1 MPIKKPGQFSQW
13 ERQGTSKTSFLF
25 TGKDAGTLGLDSIY
39 WLGLNGLEELISID
53 PSFNKYTD
61 TLFSEASRDFERS
74 ILTQEAVKKVEESI
88 SRFLR
93 LLSPYFIIFMLC
105 PAHKCLEFTNAT
117 LMECVLPYYKTNLFA
132 HVVQILR
139 LDDHASFWSWLSPIS
154 RLSLVQHCLS
164 KGPFLSFICNMVA
177 SSVSEEE
184 GSSSNNPRHVLI
196 SFYASTV
203 CEVVLE
209 SWRGVRVEYR
219 CATYMV
225 SGLLASKTQLSTKVI
240 NSLLESIINNSIPSL
255 IEEAV
260 QCMLLVASSSD
271 TLRTLTKKDLLEQF
285 CTSNKSGKKS
295 AAMKYPFLTEVVQ
308 ALTN

>member
-1 MPIKKPGQFSQW
+1 MLIKKPGQFSQW

-39 WLGLNGLEELISID
+39 WLGLNGLEELISIN
-53 PSFNKYTD
+53 PSFNKYRYTD

-93 LLSPYFIIFMLC
+93 LLSPYFIIFMPC

-225 SGLLASKTQLSTKVI
+225 SGLLASKTQLSTK
-240 NSLLESIINNSIPSL
+240 NSIPSL

-260 QCMLLVASSSD
+260 QCMLLVASSPD
-271 TLRTLTKKDLLEQF
+271 TDSFLPALQELSTHTDLSYLLRPIFRTILPSIDFE
-285 CTSNKSGKKS
+285 G
-295 AAMKYPFLTEVVQ
+295 V
-308 ALTN
+308 